1 MRSTRVFI
9 VFAMIACF
17 AAGGLLVYVADAQ
30 VRPDPKDTAAARQI
44 EEAYQLINDA
54 TRKQREA
61 YQKKL
66 DEDSDRGKRVDAL
79 LTRWEE
85 QTAKSEKVAERY
97 TKILGYLG
105 EAAAADAEAAG
116 FDGGEEV
123 NGSKQKGGCHAID
136 GSGHV
141 GRATAWGRG
150 ILRLWISGHARAH
163 ERQRAGLADR
173 IRRRWNCVAGGRSL
187 DCSDCEKL
195 RKPNRKIISQARAAA
210 DLRGGLW

>member
-1 MRSTRVFI
+1 MRSTRAFI
-9 VFAMIACF
+9 VLAIIACF

-30 VRPDPKDTAAARQI
+30 VRPDPKDTAAAKQI

-97 TKILGYLG
+97 TKILDTWEKQQAQMQKLLDAM
-105 EAAAADAEAAG
+105 AA
-116 FDGGEEV
+116 
-123 NGSKQKGGCHAID
+123 KK
-136 GSGHV
+136 
-141 GRATAWGRG
+141 
-150 ILRLWISGHARAH
+150 
-163 ERQRAGLADR
+163 
-173 IRRRWNCVAGGRSL
+173 
-187 DCSDCEKL
+187 
-195 RKPNRKIISQARAAA
+195 
-210 DLRGGLW
+210 